1 MTVDTTV
8 KPRQLTYLEAIGE
21 ALREEMRHDS
31 KVFLIGEDIRA
42 NVYGAINGFVEEF
55 GEARVR
61 NVPLSEA
68 GFVGAAVGAAMVGM
82 RPVVDIT
89 IASFLYVAMDQIV
102 SMAAKATYMYGGQTK
117 VPLVLRSAM
126 FYGGGMAAQHSDRP
140 YPMFMTV
147 PGLKII
153 IPSNP
158 YDAKGLI
165 KTAIRDD
172 NPVLTFED
180 GLAWGMKSDI
190 PEEEYLI
197 PFGQAAIKREGTDV
211 TVVALGSRVQ
221 MALEAAEAAAKEGI
235 SVEVIDPRTLVPLD
249 KETILNSVAKTGRLI
264 TFEVAHLT
272 CGAGAEIA
280 AIVAEDGFWNL
291 KAPIKRLAVP
301 DVHIPF
307 SPPLEP
313 QFYPDVAKL
322 GATIHAVMD

>member
-1 MTVDTTV
+1 MTVAT
-8 KPRQLTYLEAIGE
+8 RQLTFLEAIGE
-21 ALREEMRHDS
+21 AQREEMRRDER
-31 KVFLIGEDIRA
+31 VFLMGEDARA
-42 NVYGAINGFVEEF
+42 NVFGALTGFIEEF
-55 GEARVR
+55 GEDRIR
-61 NVPLSEA
+61 DVPLSEA

-82 RPVVDIT
+82 RPIIDIT
-89 IASFLYVAMDQIV
+89 ISSFLYVAMDQIV

-126 FYGGGMAAQHSDRP
+126 FYGGAMAAQHSDRP

-153 IPSNP
+153 MPSNP
-158 YDAKGLI
+158 YDVKGLL

-172 NPVLTFED
+172 NPVLSFED
-180 GLAWGMKSDI
+180 SLVWGIKDEV

-197 PFGQAAIKREGTDV
+197 PFGQAAIKREGSDV
-211 TVVALGSRVQ
+211 TVIALGSRVPL
-221 MALEAAEAAAKEGI
+221 ALAAAEATARDGI

-249 KETILNSVAKTGRLI
+249 QEAILKSVAKTGRLI
-264 TFEVAHLT
+264 TMEVAHLT

-280 AIVAEDGFWNL
+280 AIVAEKGFWNL
-291 KAPIKRLAVP
+291 KAPIIRLAVP

-313 QFYPDVAKL
+313 QLYPDVAKL
-322 GATIHAVMD
+322 NAAIRKVMEE

>member
-1 MTVDTTV
+1 MTVTL
-8 KPRQLTYLEAIGE
+8 KQLTYLEAIGE
-21 ALREEMRHDS
+21 AQREEMRRDD
-31 KVFLIGEDIRA
+31 KVFLMGEDIRA
-42 NVYGAINGFVEEF
+42 NVFGALTGFVEEF
-55 GEARVR
+55 GEDRVR

-82 RPVVDIT
+82 RPIIDIT
-89 IASFLYVAMDQIV
+89 ISSFLYVAMDQIV

-140 YPMFMTV
+140 YSMFMTV

-153 IPSNP
+153 IPSNS
-158 YDAKGLI
+158 YDAKGLL

-172 NPVLTFED
+172 NPVMTFED
-180 GLAWGMKSDI
+180 SLIWGAKSDI
-190 PEEEYLI
+190 PDEEYLI
-197 PFGQAAIKREGTDV
+197 PFGQAAVKREGSDV
-211 TVVALGSRVQ
+211 TIVALGSRVQ
-221 MALEAAEAAAKEGI
+221 MALAAAEAAAKEGI

-249 KETILNSVAKTGRLI
+249 KETILKSVAKTGRVI
-264 TFEVAHLT
+264 TVELAHLT

-280 AIVAEDGFWNL
+280 AIIAEEGFWNL
-291 KAPIKRLAVP
+291 KAPVKRLAVP

-313 QFYPDVAKL
+313 QFYPDVSRISTA
-322 GATIHAVMD
+322 IRAVME